1 MMEQLESYKRANF
14 FPGLKATPAF
24 WNEMED
30 CHSHKDVLYN
40 TLHGYG
46 IVLEYQPP
54 LHVQAE
60 KTWEGIITLLVGS
73 KKIAH
78 KYDIMSLIYRYDD
91 HQFRGLSTGV
101 REIE

>member
-1 MMEQLESYKRANF
+1 MIISYKCANF
-14 FPGLKATPAF
+14 FSGLKATPVF

-54 LHVQAE
+54 LHV
-60 KTWEGIITLLVGS
+60 
-73 KKIAH
+73 
-78 KYDIMSLIYRYDD
+78 
-91 HQFRGLSTGV
+91 
-101 REIE
+101 